1 MTTGL
6 RSFAS
11 WFTQTLADVQARVA
25 AVLATREGRAAPLPA
40 PRVTLPR
47 ARANNGK
54 VVLVR
59 CGNRAERRAAARFE
73 RRHFGTAFAQVDHL
87 LKTVFPPKRPRRA

>member
-1 MTTGL
+1 MKTGL
-6 RSFAS
+6 RSFMG
-11 WFTQTLADVQARVA
+11 WFDQTLADAKAAVA
-25 AVLATREGRAAPLPA
+25 AVLARREGKAAPLPP

-47 ARANNGK
+47 ARASNGK

-59 CGNRAERRAAARFE
+59 CVNRAERRAAARFE
-73 RRHFGTAFAQVDHL
+73 RRHFGTGFAQADHL